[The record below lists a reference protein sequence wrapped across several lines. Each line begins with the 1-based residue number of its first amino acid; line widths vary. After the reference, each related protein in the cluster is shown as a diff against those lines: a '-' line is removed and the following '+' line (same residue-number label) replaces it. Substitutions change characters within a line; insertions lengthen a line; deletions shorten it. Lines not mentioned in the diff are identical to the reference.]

1 MRLLAKLEDDSR
13 GDSLEDFEWID
24 RLMSE
29 WDERVR
35 KSIDSLEKCISPRVA
50 LLMSARLTRRQI
62 SKITGADESEVER
75 MERAAR
81 DHVARTL
88 VEDDHRR
95 SLAGSELTS
104 HIDAVADRMT
114 RATSEEPSRAP
125 VDESWLIRFTK
136 QLSAGIEQIA
146 SGRRLRELGLL
157 VHHAFRS
164 AIPLRTGAAAIA
176 ILGAVVVIFFSTS
189 LVDDLEEVELAEG
202 AVESAVEVASA
213 GDAVASAGG
222 AVAFRAEQ
230 SVLSPAPS
238 SRNGGETGG
247 SAQAEI
253 DHARPARLV
262 AEALRNVDRAAN
274 GISSARAPASFALGF
289 RFVRSVVEGSVV
301 ESVESTA
308 GAGAPSDEVREPR
321 DLLSEAR
328 NLLSKATGLL
338 SESSAEWWQFDGGA
352 GQVVR
357 ITAVSDSFDTV
368 VGLFSPDS
376 RELTMDDDGD
386 LGLGSNSPLEAVL
399 PTAGRYLVRVS
410 ADDSETGPY
419 EVAVRA
425 APVGALDIDTAV
437 SGELGDAGA
446 FWTFDGSPGQVV
458 RITAVSDSF
467 DTVIGL
473 FSPDGREL
481 AMDDDGGPGSN
492 SSLETVLPTAGR
504 YLVQVAADDNETGPY
519 EVAVRA
525 VSVGALDIDTAV
537 SGELGDA
544 GDAFWTF
551 DGSVGQVVRITAVS
565 DSFSTAVRLLSP
577 DGRELTWDN
586 NDGGPGTNS
595 YRAVVLRTAGRYLVR
610 VSAYGGSETGL
621 YEVAVRAAPVGALD
635 IDTAVSG
642 ELGDAGDAF
651 WTFDGSAGQV
661 VRITAAS
668 DSFDTVV
675 GLLSPDGR
683 ELARDDDGGPGS
695 NSSLEAVLPAA
706 GRYLVRVSAY
716 DSETGP
722 YEVAVR
728 AAPVGALDI
737 DTAVS
742 GELVD
747 AGDAFW
753 TFDGSAGQL
762 VRITAASDSFDTV
775 VGLLSPDGRELA
787 RDDDG
792 GPGSNSSL
800 EAVLPAAGRY
810 LVRVSAYDSETGPY
824 EVAVRAAPV
833 GALDI
838 DTAVSGELVDAGDA
852 FWTFDGSAG
861 QLVRI
866 TAASDSFDTVVG
878 LLSPDGRELARGDD
892 GGPGSNSSLEA
903 VLPATGR
910 YLVRVSAYD
919 NTGSYEVAVGAA
931 SEALD
936 IDTAVSGELGN
947 AGDAFWTFDGSA
959 GQVVRITA
967 VSDSF
972 DTVVGL
978 LSSDGRELAGDDDGG
993 PGSNSSLEAVLPSAG
1008 RYLVRVSAYGNDTG
1022 PYEITVGTMV
1032 VSQLAQI

>member
-1 MRLLAKLEDDSR
+1 M
-13 GDSLEDFEWID
+13 
-24 RLMSE
+24 
-29 WDERVR
+29 
-35 KSIDSLEKCISPRVA
+35 
-50 LLMSARLTRRQI
+50 
-62 SKITGADESEVER
+62 
-75 MERAAR
+75 
-81 DHVARTL
+81 
-88 VEDDHRR
+88 
-95 SLAGSELTS
+95 
-104 HIDAVADRMT
+104 
-114 RATSEEPSRAP
+114 
-125 VDESWLIRFTK
+125 
-136 QLSAGIEQIA
+136 
-146 SGRRLRELGLL
+146 
-157 VHHAFRS
+157 
-164 AIPLRTGAAAIA
+164 
-176 ILGAVVVIFFSTS
+176 
-189 LVDDLEEVELAEG
+189 
-202 AVESAVEVASA
+202 
-213 GDAVASAGG
+213 
-222 AVAFRAEQ
+222 
-230 SVLSPAPS
+230 
-238 SRNGGETGG
+238 
-247 SAQAEI
+247 
-253 DHARPARLV
+253 
-262 AEALRNVDRAAN
+262 
-274 GISSARAPASFALGF
+274 
-289 RFVRSVVEGSVV
+289 
-301 ESVESTA
+301 
-308 GAGAPSDEVREPR
+308 
-321 DLLSEAR
+321 
-328 NLLSKATGLL
+328 
-338 SESSAEWWQFDGGA
+338 
-352 GQVVR
+352 
-357 ITAVSDSFDTV
+357 
-368 VGLFSPDS
+368 
-376 RELTMDDDGD
+376 
-386 LGLGSNSPLEAVL
+386 
-399 PTAGRYLVRVS
+399 
-410 ADDSETGPY
+410 
-419 EVAVRA
+419 
-425 APVGALDIDTAV
+425 
-437 SGELGDAGA
+437 
-446 FWTFDGSPGQVV
+446 
-458 RITAVSDSF
+458 SDSF
-467 DTVIGL
+467 DTVIEL

-544 GDAFWTF
+544 GDAFWAF
-551 DGSVGQVVRITAVS
+551 DGSAGQVVRITAGS
-565 DSFSTAVRLLSP
+565 DSFNTAVGLLSP
-577 DGRELTWDN
+577 DGRELAWDN

-635 IDTAVSG
+635 IDTEVSG

-683 ELARDDDGGPGS
+683 ELARGDDGGPGS

-728 AAPVGALDI
+728 AAPVEALDV

-753 TFDGSAGQL
+753 TFDGSAGQ
-762 VRITAASDSFDTV
+762 V
-775 VGLLSPDGRELA
+775 
-787 RDDDG
+787 
-792 GPGSNSSL
+792 
-800 EAVLPAAGRY
+800 
-810 LVRVSAYDSETGPY
+810 
-824 EVAVRAAPV
+824 
-833 GALDI
+833 
-838 DTAVSGELVDAGDA
+838 
-852 FWTFDGSAG
+852 
-861 QLVRI
+861 VRI

-936 IDTAVSGELGN
+936 IDTAVSGELVD

-959 GQVVRITA
+959 GQLVRITA
-967 VSDSF
+967 ASNSF

-978 LSSDGRELAGDDDGG
+978 LSPDGRELARDDDGG
-993 PGSNSSLEAVLPSAG
+993 PGSNSSLEAVLPAAG
-1008 RYLVRVSAYGNDTG
+1008 RYLVRVFAYGNDTG

-1032 VSQLAQI
+1032 VSQLEVDVPASGEL